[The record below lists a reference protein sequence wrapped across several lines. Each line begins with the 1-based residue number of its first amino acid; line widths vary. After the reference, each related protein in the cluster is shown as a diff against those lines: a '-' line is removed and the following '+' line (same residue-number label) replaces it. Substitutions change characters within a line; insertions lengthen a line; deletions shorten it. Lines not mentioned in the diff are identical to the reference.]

1 MAAVGIP
8 SPPAPHVFAPAA
20 SPSSSTYST
29 LGPRRLRLS
38 TRLGLAAAAAS
49 CRTRCAAAADG
60 GAAASEGASAVA
72 ELEGD
77 PDAGTDVA
85 GGAATS
91 TRPPYSL
98 ISADNVQKA
107 MRGLAITDADHYG
120 RLGVTRLASTD
131 EVKAA
136 YEKMC
141 EELNSKELE
150 EEELNKEHELL
161 KESFTILSTEEERR
175 LYDWSLSRS
184 GQPERYVWPFEVD
197 PLELAPDPPKEPED
211 EFPTK
216 LVGYFLLAWFILSVG
231 LSVALNK

>member
-1 MAAVGIP
+1 MAAVGIT
-8 SPPAPHVFAPAA
+8 SPPAPSAFAPAT
-20 SPSSSTYST
+20 SPCSHSCHST
-29 LGPRRLRLS
+29 PRLRLRCLP
-38 TRLGLAAAAAS
+38 TRFAAAAS
-49 CRTRCAAAADG
+49 FRARCAAAAADG
-60 GAAASEGASAVA
+60 GAVASEGAAAVA
-72 ELEGD
+72 EVEED
-77 PDAGTDVA
+77 PGAGTDVA

-136 YEKMC
+136 YEKRC
-141 EELNSKELE
+141 GELNSKDLE
-150 EEELNKEHELL
+150 EEEINKEHDLL

-184 GQPERYVWPFEVD
+184 GQPERYVWPFQVD

-216 LVGYFLLAWFILSVG
+216 VVGYIFLAWFILSVA
-231 LSVALNK
+231 LSVTLNR

>member
-1 MAAVGIP
+1 MAGVGIT
-8 SPPAPHVFAPAA
+8 SPPAPHALAPAA
-20 SPSSSTYST
+20 SPSASSYST
-29 LGPRRLRLS
+29 PGLRRLRLS
-38 TRLGLAAAAAS
+38 TRLAAAGAS
-49 CRTRCAAAADG
+49 FRARRCAAAADG

-72 ELEGD
+72 D

-91 TRPPYSL
+91 TRPPYSI

-120 RLGVTRLASTD
+120 RLEVTRLASTD

-136 YEKMC
+136 YEKKC

-150 EEELNKEHELL
+150 EEELHKEYDLI

-184 GQPERYVWPFEVD
+184 GQPERYVWPFQVD
-197 PLELAPDPPKEPED
+197 PLEMAPDPPQEPED

-216 LVGYFLLAWFILSVG
+216 LVGYFLLAWFILSVA
-231 LSVALNK
+231 LSVTLNK

>member
-1 MAAVGIP
+1 MAAVRIA
-8 SPPAPHVFAPAA
+8 SPPPALSALAPAT
-20 SPSSSTYST
+20 PSSSRPSHST
-29 LGPRRLRLS
+29 TPRLRLRS
-38 TRLGLAAAAAS
+38 IRSL
-49 CRTRCAAAADG
+49 RAAADG
-60 GAAASEGASAVA
+60 GAAGSEGAAAAAVA
-72 ELEGD
+72 EVE
-77 PDAGTDVA
+77 DAGTDVA

-107 MRGLAITDADHYG
+107 LRGLAITDADHYG

-136 YEKMC
+136 FESKC

-150 EEELNKEHELL
+150 EEELNKEYDLL

-184 GQPERYVWPFEVD
+184 GLPERYVWPFQVD
-197 PLELAPDPPKEPED
+197 PLEMAPDPPKEPED

-216 LVGYFLLAWFILSVG
+216 LVGYFFLASFILSCV
-231 LSVALNK
+231 LSVTINR

>member
-1 MAAVGIP
+1 MASAVGITSLPTP
-8 SPPAPHVFAPAA
+8 SDFAP
-20 SPSSSTYST
+20 PSSSFSYSKPG
-29 LGPRRLRLS
+29 LRRRRLPVRLV
-38 TRLGLAAAAAS
+38 AAAS
-49 CRTRCAAAADG
+49 FRARCAAAADG
-60 GAAASEGASAVA
+60 GAEAPEGASAVA
-72 ELEGD
+72 EVVGD
-77 PDAGTDVA
+77 LDAGTDVA

-120 RLGVTRLASTD
+120 RLGVTKLASTD

-136 YEKMC
+136 YEKKC
-141 EELNSKELE
+141 EELNSEGPE
-150 EEELNKEHELL
+150 EEELNKEHDLL

-184 GQPERYVWPFEVD
+184 GQPERYVWPFQVD

-216 LVGYFLLAWFILSVG
+216 LVGYFFLAWFILSVAF
-231 LSVALNK
+231 SVTLNR

>member
-1 MAAVGIP
+1 MAAVGLA
-8 SPPAPHVFAPAA
+8 SPPAPSSAFAPASSPA
-20 SPSSSTYST
+20 SPSFSCSTPG
-29 LGPRRLRLS
+29 LRLRLPA
-38 TRLGLAAAAAS
+38 RFAAAAS
-49 CRTRCAAAADG
+49 LRARCAAAADG
-60 GAAASEGASAVA
+60 GAAAVA
-72 ELEGD
+72 EMEGD

-120 RLGVTRLASTD
+120 RLGISRLASAD

-136 YEKMC
+136 YEKKC
-141 EELNSKELE
+141 EELNSKGLE
-150 EEELNKEHELL
+150 EEELGKEHELL

-184 GQPERYVWPFEVD
+184 GQPERYVWPFQAD
-197 PLELAPDPPKEPED
+197 TLELAPDPPKEPED

-216 LVGYFLLAWFILSVG
+216 VVGYVFLASFILSVV
-231 LSVALNK
+231 LSVTLNR

>member
-1 MAAVGIP
+1 MAAVGIT
-8 SPPAPHVFAPAA
+8 SPPAPSAFAPATSSCSHS
-20 SPSSSTYST
+20 SPST
-29 LGPRRLRLS
+29 PRLRL
-38 TRLGLAAAAAS
+38 RLRLRPLPTGFAAGAS
-49 CRTRCAAAADG
+49 FPARCAAAADG
-60 GAAASEGASAVA
+60 GAAASEGAAAVA
-72 ELEGD
+72 EMEE
-77 PDAGTDVA
+77 GTDVA

-136 YEKMC
+136 YEKKC
-141 EELNSKELE
+141 EELNSKGLE
-150 EEELNKEHELL
+150 EEELNKELDLL

-184 GQPERYVWPFEVD
+184 GQPERYVWPFQVD
-197 PLELAPDPPKEPED
+197 PLEMAPDPPKEPED

-216 LVGYFLLAWFILSVG
+216 LVGYFFLAWFILSIVS
-231 LSVALNK
+231 SVAYNL

>member
-1 MAAVGIP
+1 MAAVRIA
-8 SPPAPHVFAPAA
+8 SPPPALSA
-20 SPSSSTYST
+20 LVPATPSSSRPSHST
-29 LGPRRLRLS
+29 TPRLRLRS
-38 TRLGLAAAAAS
+38 IRSL
-49 CRTRCAAAADG
+49 RAAADAG
-60 GAAASEGASAVA
+60 AGAAASEGAAAAVA
-72 ELEGD
+72 EVE
-77 PDAGTDVA
+77 DAGTDVA

-107 MRGLAITDADHYG
+107 LRGLAITEADHYG

-136 YEKMC
+136 FESKC

-150 EEELNKEHELL
+150 EEELNKEYDLL

-184 GQPERYVWPFEVD
+184 GQPERYVWPFQVD
-197 PLELAPDPPKEPED
+197 PLEMAPDPPKEPED

-216 LVGYFLLAWFILSVG
+216 LVGYFFLASFILSCV
-231 LSVALNK
+231 LSVTINR

>member
-1 MAAVGIP
+1 MAAVGIA
-8 SPPAPHVFAPAA
+8 SPPAPPAFAPAT
-20 SPSSSTYST
+20 SLSSSFSYST
-29 LGPRRLRLS
+29 PGLRLRRLPVRF
-38 TRLGLAAAAAS
+38 AAAAS
-49 CRTRCAAAADG
+49 FRARCAAAAEG
-60 GAAASEGASAVA
+60 GAAASEGTAAVA
-72 ELEGD
+72 EVEGD
-77 PDAGTDVA
+77 PDSGTDVA

-120 RLGVTRLASTD
+120 RLGVTKLASTD
-131 EVKAA
+131 EIKAC
-136 YEKMC
+136 YEKKC
-141 EELNSKELE
+141 EELNSKGLE
-150 EEELNKEHELL
+150 EEEINKEHDLL

-184 GQPERYVWPFEVD
+184 GQPDRYVWPFQVD

-216 LVGYFLLAWFILSVG
+216 LVGYFFLAWFILSVV
-231 LSVALNK
+231 LSVTLNR